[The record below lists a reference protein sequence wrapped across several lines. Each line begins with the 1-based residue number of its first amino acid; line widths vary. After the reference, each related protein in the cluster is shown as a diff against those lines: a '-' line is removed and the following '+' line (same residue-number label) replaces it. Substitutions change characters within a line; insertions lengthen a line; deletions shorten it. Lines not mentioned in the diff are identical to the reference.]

1 MVCIVYVTNV
11 VTLKGFYMTMQTS
24 NKDEII
30 DKDEVLKMAREAGN
44 FKSHALPEP
53 WIPFFEAFAKL
64 VYDRGWRDGYTS
76 CDNDNKTLTSALIED
91 AVEEE
96 REACLDVIETHRI
109 PVGNSAAGEM
119 ACEWTYEALKE
130 IVAKIRARGNI

>member
-1 MVCIVYVTNV
+1 MMI
-11 VTLKGFYMTMQTS
+11 QTS

-30 DKDEVLKMAREAGN
+30 DKDEVLKMARQA
-44 FKSHALPEP
+44 KLLPIEIGP
-53 WIPFFEAFAKL
+53 VVETARMRNKIAMLEAFAKL
-64 VYDRGWRDGYTS
+64 AYDRGWRDGYTS

-96 REACLDVIETHRI
+96 REACLEVIETHRI